1 MYLAKLYKDINYLDN
16 MKKILLFTSIL
27 FFAFS
32 LSTIKAQTLDSVVT
46 TVPIVC
52 YGDLATI
59 TAYMTQT
66 TPGTPVKLMN
76 FKYVTPTFLVSNGS
90 SSVTTNTAMNFTG
103 ITPFNYKMLM
113 VDSIPFYT
121 QFPTGVPPQNQL
133 QNPTDPSI
141 IGWIDYSV
149 DGILLLVVTPTQTA
163 VNSCNGDCDAAEKL
177 TILGGTPPY
186 SITINGITS
195 VLGTSSIDTT
205 YLNLCAG
212 TYDATIVDVNGCS
225 TTPTVTSFTIAEPP
239 LLIPNGSIS
248 SNYNGQDISCLGEDD
263 GEITGSVTGGTL
275 PYTYS
280 LDGITYGSSA
290 IFSGL
295 LAGTHTFYYK
305 DNNDCNTSET
315 FTLTDPPDLSGAL
328 TITQQVSC
336 NGVADG
342 EIQFIVNNI
351 NIGTPGYSYS
361 IDNGANFQ
369 NSNTFSGLPGG
380 IPAIQYTIIVKDAN
394 GCESFASIFL
404 SEPTEIVFSASS
416 SDFNGFGVS
425 CNGATDGQIV
435 IQSPTGGTPTYDYS
449 IDGGNSYSTTMI
461 HNGLGAGTYVV
472 TVRDL
477 NGCTNDTTIIITEP
491 LPFTINASAPS
502 SYNGSDVSCYGE
514 CDGEVIVTQLNGNPQ
529 GSITYIMTSYPPQ
542 TSSSWIGVCGGLNFG
557 AYTINSTDANGC
569 TANTT
574 ITLTEPTP
582 WAYTVDSMPETC
594 NSANG
599 QGSIIVTQGGTGT
612 LAYLWD
618 DSTAQ
623 ITATATNLVT
633 GMYEVRVTDINGC
646 TFTEDVFVAEFDITL
661 SFDSAPP
668 CNNLNNGSATVN
680 PDGTPPYSIL
690 WETGEST
697 NTITGLAPGFY
708 SVTVSDATGCVITDS
723 VEVPT
728 SAIVDIMLDV
738 VFMQDTSVACFGYSS
753 SGVTVIATGG
763 TGLIIPG
770 SYYYHIPNFFPI
782 PQSSGTFSGLS
793 AGTYPIYVTDFNGC
807 SDSVEVTITEPDQLV
822 FTTLS
827 EDVSC
832 NGGTDGMAWIDTVY
846 GGTQPYSYSWSTGVI
861 IDSISNLI
869 AGTYIVQVTDD
880 NGCASSPTSDTIIII
895 EPPILQSA
903 ITIISHSNCAG
914 TQTLPTGEMTVTA
927 SGGSPAHTYAWTS
940 PNSFV
945 LASSDNIIWLIPGMY
960 TVEITDDNGCTISDS
975 AEILPGENPI
985 VAVVIDNVTCF
996 GANDGSMTTSA
1007 IGGTPPYQFSDDGGV
1022 TFQGSTPFG
1031 PSGPANYFIT
1041 VVDSLGCTDTASVSV
1056 TEPGLLQ
1063 VTLVNIQ
1070 NINCYDSANGELE
1083 AIVTGGTPGY
1093 FYTWTDAAT
1102 NPVAT
1107 TQTATNLIPG
1117 NYSVSVTDTNGCPPA
1132 TFLSVPIT
1140 QPDSLY
1146 ILALTST
1153 AVLCNGD
1160 STGTATVVATGGTP
1174 NYSYVWSSGS
1184 STDVAPN
1191 LIAGNYTIQISD
1203 INGCSRN
1210 SSIVVTEPN
1219 ALSATFIRDSVSC
1232 IGGSDG
1238 WATVLVS
1245 GGVGT
1250 PYTYL
1255 WDNGDIILTADT
1267 LDAGYHTVTITDTNL
1282 CVLIDSV
1289 NILEPSLDIT
1299 IDSLIIT
1306 EITCHDADNASI
1318 TILATGG
1325 QLPYT
1330 YSNTNGFNTQS
1341 TIGFSNLGP
1350 NTYIMYVQDN
1360 KGCIDRDT
1368 VEIINPDSLYIDTVV
1383 FSNVSCYGMNSGY
1396 IQAISAFGGT
1406 APYMYA
1412 VNGGAHHANMAYF
1425 NGYGPGTYTVEV
1437 FDVNNCA
1444 AQDIIM
1450 ITQPTELDVT
1460 ITTSN
1465 WNSYQI
1471 QCNGDN
1477 SGTATI
1483 AVTGGAG
1490 TYTYTVL
1497 DINGDT
1503 VVSSTNSNISGLTV
1517 GTYTFVIEDANGCTY
1532 TETIIYNEPPPI
1544 VHTFI
1549 ATHVSCSGWNNGSLT
1564 DVVSGGVGI
1573 ATTYSYSWN
1582 TGTTTYS
1589 LTSIPVGTYTMTVVD
1604 ENNCTSI
1611 DSYTINDNNALNVTA
1626 TGTDVSCYDYC
1637 DGIIF
1642 TNATGGLPNINSSG
1656 LPVYSYQWDDILLQ
1670 NTVNAIG
1677 LCVDNTSNS
1686 TTYSCVV
1693 TDGQGCTATV
1703 NYILTQPDL
1712 LHVTASISNE
1722 ISCNLDNDGKLTA
1735 TATGGTPGYDYLWN
1749 NWTAWNTNSTNN
1761 TLSVG
1766 SYVVVVKDSHG
1777 CMDTTEIYLS
1787 EPSALSLV
1795 ISNEIDVSC
1804 FDFGDG
1810 TITADADGGTPINGI
1825 PQKYD
1830 YTWSNSFN
1838 EQIDISTA
1846 TGLIPGIYT
1855 VTAEDANGCTITSQ
1869 SVYITGPSNP
1879 LSILVDSTDE
1889 TCALNDGSATAFVLG
1904 GTLPYAYAWSNTG
1917 TANPQVNLA
1926 PGLYTI
1932 DVTDANG
1939 CTISDETFVNG
1950 VQNIFL
1956 PGNLSFLDSTVCL
1969 GVTIFLEIEEK
1980 PNLNYE
1986 WENGSTMADRWVTPT
2001 GPVNVYTLFITD
2013 PNCANPYTVI
2023 ATINVESV
2031 DPLPNTNP
2039 LPENGTYATILKGAS
2054 IDIFSDNMNCDIY
2067 EWSWIADTVGT
2078 RVITD
2083 YPDASEWYY
2092 IAVDSAG
2099 CLGFDSIY
2107 VVVGIKPYDAITP
2120 NGDGFNDVW
2129 NIVDIASFPNAII
2142 KIFNRWGSLVHETS
2156 GGLGYIAWDGT
2167 REGEELPVGTY
2178 YYIIDLNTGDE
2189 PRTGPITIIR

>member
-52 YGDLATI
+52 HGDLATI

-103 ITPFNYKMLM
+103 INPSCYRMLM
-113 VDSIPFYT
+113 VDSILFYT

-141 IGWIDYSV
+141 IEWIDYCV
-149 DGILLLVVTPTQTA
+149 DGVPQLSVTTTHTA
-163 VNSCNGDCDAAEKL
+163 INLCNGDCDAAEKL
-177 TILGGTPPY
+177 AILGGTPPY

-195 VLGTSSIDTT
+195 VLGIGSIDTT
-205 YLNLCAG
+205 YLNLCAD
-212 TYDATIVDVNGCS
+212 TYDATIVDVNGCVS
-225 TTPTVTSFTIAEPP
+225 NPGVTSFTIAEPP

-248 SNYNGQDISCLGEDD
+248 SNYNGQDISCFGEDD

-295 LAGTHTFYYK
+295 LAGTYTVYYK
-305 DNNDCNTSET
+305 DNNGCDTSET
-315 FTLTDPPDLSGAL
+315 FILTDPLDLSGAL
-328 TITQQVSC
+328 TITLQVSC
-336 NGVADG
+336 NGAADG

-351 NIGTPGYSYS
+351 NTGTPGYQYS

-369 NSNTFSGLPGG
+369 NSNTFSGLLGG

-394 GCESFASIFL
+394 GCESFASISL
-404 SEPTEIVFSASS
+404 SEPTEIVFSVSS

-425 CNGATDGQIV
+425 CNGATDGQIT
-435 IQSPTGGTPTYDYS
+435 IQSPTGGTPNYDYS
-449 IDGGNSYSTTMI
+449 IDGGNNYSSTMI
-461 HNGLGAGTYVV
+461 HNGLGAGTYLVM
-472 TVRDL
+472 VRDD
-477 NGCTNDTTIIITEP
+477 NGCIKDTTIIITEP
-491 LPFTINASAPS
+491 LPFTINASTS
-502 SYNGSDVSCYGE
+502 LSYNNSDVSCYGE

-529 GSITYIMTSYPPQ
+529 GSITYTMTSHPSQ

-557 AYTINSTDANGC
+557 AYTINATDANGC

-574 ITLTEPTP
+574 ITLTEPNP

-599 QGSIIVTQGGTGT
+599 QASIIVTQGGTGT

-618 DSTAQ
+618 DPTAQ

-646 TFTEDVFVAEFDITL
+646 IFTEDVFVAEFDITL
-661 SFDSAPP
+661 SFDSVPP

-708 SVTVSDATGCVITDS
+708 SVTVSDATGCVIIDS

-738 VFMQDTSVACFGYSS
+738 VFMQDTSVTCFGYAS

-763 TGLIIPG
+763 TGSNTYL
-770 SYYYHIPNFFPI
+770 YNIPNFFPI
-782 PQSSGTFSGLS
+782 PQASNTFSGLY
-793 AGTYPIYVTDFNGC
+793 AGVYSIFVTDFNGC
-807 SDSVEVTITEPDQLV
+807 SDSVEVTITEPNQLT
-822 FTTLS
+822 FTILL

-832 NGGTDGMAWIDTVY
+832 NGGADGIAWIDTIY
-846 GGTQPYSYSWSTGVI
+846 GGTQPYSYSWSTGAI

-869 AGTYIVQVTDD
+869 AGTYIVQVTDA
-880 NGCASSPTSDTIIII
+880 NGCVSDPTSETITII

-903 ITIISHSNCAG
+903 ITIVSPATCDSS
-914 TQTLPTGEMTVTA
+914 QTLATGEMIVAA
-927 SGGSPAHTYAWTS
+927 SGGSPGYTYAWTS
-940 PNSFV
+940 LNGFT
-945 LASSDNIIWLIPGMY
+945 LASSDNIIWLMPGMY
-960 TVEITDDNGCTISDS
+960 TVDITDDNGCTISDS
-975 AEILPGENPI
+975 AEILPGENPT
-985 VAVVIDNVTCF
+985 VAVVIQNVSCF
-996 GANDGSMTTSA
+996 GANDGLMTTSA
-1007 IGGTPPYQFSDDGGV
+1007 IGGTAPYQFSDDGGT
-1022 TFQGSTPFG
+1022 TFQGASTFG

-1056 TEPGLLQ
+1056 IEPGLLQ

-1083 AIVTGGTPGY
+1083 AIVIGGTPGY
-1093 FYTWTDAAT
+1093 LYTWTDAAT
-1102 NPVAT
+1102 NIVAA

-1117 NYSVSVTDTNGCPPA
+1117 NYSVSVTDTNNCPPA

-1146 ILALTST
+1146 IFDLTFT
-1153 AVLCNGD
+1153 AVVCNGD
-1160 STGTATVVATGGTP
+1160 STGTATVVAAGGTP
-1174 NYSYVWSSGS
+1174 NYSYAWSLGS
-1184 STDVAPN
+1184 STDVALN

-1210 SSIVVTEPN
+1210 ASVVVTEPG
-1219 ALSATFIRDSVSC
+1219 ALSTTYIKDSVAC
-1232 IGGSDG
+1232 IGGNDG
-1238 WATVLVS
+1238 WATVVVS
-1245 GGVGT
+1245 GGVA
-1250 PYTYL
+1250 PYDYL
-1255 WDNGDIILTADT
+1255 WDNGDITLLADT
-1267 LDAGYHTVTITDTNL
+1267 LAEGYHTVTITDNNL

-1289 NILEPSLDIT
+1289 NILEPSFSVT
-1299 IDSLIIT
+1299 IDSLIIS

-1318 TILATGG
+1318 TVLATGG
-1325 QLPYT
+1325 HLPYA

-1341 TIGFSNLGP
+1341 AIGFSNLGP
-1350 NTYIMYVQDN
+1350 NTYTMYVEDN
-1360 KGCIDRDT
+1360 YGCIDRDT
-1368 VEIINPDSLYIDTVV
+1368 VEIVNPDSLYIDTTI
-1383 FSNVSCYGMNSGY
+1383 FSNVSCYGMNNGY

-1406 APYMYA
+1406 APYEYS

-1437 FDVNNCA
+1437 FDVNNCG
-1444 AQDIIM
+1444 AQDIII

-1483 AVTGGAG
+1483 AVTGGQSP
-1490 TYTYTVL
+1490 YTYTVL

-1503 VVSSTNSNISGLTV
+1503 VVSSTNSNISGLTA

-1544 VHTFI
+1544 VHNFI

-1564 DVVSGGVGI
+1564 DVVSGGVGT

-1582 TGTTTYS
+1582 TGATTYS
-1589 LTSIPVGTYTMTVVD
+1589 LTSIPVGIYTMTVVD

-1611 DSYTINDNNALNVTA
+1611 DSHTINDANALTA
-1626 TGTDVSCYDYC
+1626 TVAGTDVSCYDFC
-1637 DGIIF
+1637 DGIIV
-1642 TNATGGLPNINSSG
+1642 TNVTGGLPNINSSG

-1670 NTVNAIG
+1670 NTANAIG

-1703 NYILTQPDL
+1703 SYTLTQADS

-1735 TATGGTPGYDYLWN
+1735 TATGGTPGYNYLWN
-1749 NWTAWNTNSTNN
+1749 NWTAWSTNSTNN

-1787 EPSALSLV
+1787 EPSALSIA

-1804 FDFGDG
+1804 FGFDDG

-1825 PQKYD
+1825 PPKYD
-1830 YTWSNSFN
+1830 YTWSNGFN
-1838 EQIDISTA
+1838 EEIDISTVTGLA
-1846 TGLIPGIYT
+1846 TGATYT
-1855 VTAEDANGCTITSQ
+1855 VTATDDNGCTITSQ
-1869 SVYITGPSNP
+1869 SVYITGPANP

-1904 GTLPYAYAWSNTG
+1904 GTLPYAYTWNNGG

-1926 PGLYTI
+1926 LGLYTV

-1956 PGNLSFLDSTVCL
+1956 PGNLSSIDSTVCL
-1969 GVTIFLEIEEK
+1969 GDSVFLEIEEK
-1980 PNLNYE
+1980 PNLNYV
-1986 WENGSTMADRWVTPT
+1986 WEDGSTIVDRWVTPKD
-2001 GPVNVYTLFITD
+2001 PVNVYTLSITD
-2013 PNCANPYTVI
+2013 PNCANAYTVT
-2023 ATINVESV
+2023 ATINVTSV
-2031 DPLPNTNP
+2031 DPFPNTNP
-2039 LPENGTYATILKGAS
+2039 APVNGPYATIVKGES
-2054 IDIFSDNMNCDIY
+2054 IEIFSDNMNCDIY
-2067 EWSWIADTVGT
+2067 EWSWIDDTVGT

-2083 YPDASEWYY
+2083 YPDASGWYY
-2092 IAVDSAG
+2092 IAVDSDG

-2107 VVVGIKPYDAITP
+2107 VVVGTRPYDAITP

-2129 NIVDIASFPNAII
+2129 NIVDIASYPNAII
-2142 KIFNRWGSLVHETS
+2142 QVFNRWGSLVHETS
-2156 GGLGYIAWDGT
+2156 GGLDYIAWDGT
-2167 REGEELPVGTY
+2167 KDGKELPVGTY
-2178 YYIIDLNTGDE
+2178 YYIIDLKTNDE
-2189 PRTGPITIIR
+2189 PQSGPITIIR